1 LACAR
6 LWPPGAGLGRKQGL
20 GGWCVVFGAVA
31 LVRSA
36 VGPLSVLCVAGVVGD
51 NEKPEQCAARVRSA
65 QHGAAVDQL
74 AGDTLPEVKGH
85 LEMKDVCF
93 AYPARRDAPVLEHM
107 SFKIA
112 PGEVV
117 ALAGASGCGK
127 STVAALLTRMYEPD
141 RSRPLPFRVCC
152 PRLFAPP
159 TCCMYGRGGGRMR
172 VWTWGG
178 AVSRCVCGSVRV
190 KMEAEWQ
197 SGG

>member
-1 LACAR
+1 MLVQLRWCAQ
-6 LWPPGAGLGRKQGL
+6 P
-20 GGWCVVFGAVA
+20 
-31 LVRSA
+31 LVRS
-36 VGPLSVLCVAGVVGD
+36 VCFVWQVWSETTKSLS
-51 NEKPEQCAARVRSA
+51 SA
-65 QHGAAVDQL
+65 QRVFEVLNTVPAVDQL

-152 PRLFAPP
+152 PRLYAPP

>member
-1 LACAR
+1 MLEQ
-6 LWPPGAGLGRKQGL
+6 LD
-20 GGWCVVFGAVA
+20 AVRQA
-31 LVRSA
+31 LV
-36 VGPLSVLCVAGVVGD
+36 
-51 NEKPEQCAARVRSA
+51 
-65 QHGAAVDQL
+65 GANSEHRTASQYNNNHFKKVN
-74 AGDTLPEVKGH
+74 ALPEVKGH

-127 STVAALLTRMYEPD
+127 STVSALLTRMYEPD

-159 TCCMYGRGGGRMR
+159 TCCM
-172 VWTWGG
+172 
-178 AVSRCVCGSVRV
+178 
-190 KMEAEWQ
+190 
-197 SGG
+197 